1 MLVSF
6 LISNVTSKA
15 LSVKGSGKKIGVMVT
30 ILPLAY
36 FIEKIGGE
44 RVNVSVVIPPGAS
57 PHTYEPTPRQLRR
70 LSEAELYV
78 KVGSGI
84 QFEEEWLNRLVSLNR
99 SMRICNSSKGIK
111 LIQNREHNHHEKG
124 GHPPDKDPH
133 VWVSPLNAVVMAKNI
148 KDSLIEIDPEN
159 SKFYARNAEKLVLE
173 LNALDKE
180 IRERLSGLKSRSF
193 MVFHPSWGYFSSVYD
208 LEQIPIEIEGKEP
221 SAKALTQ
228 LIDRA
233 RRRNIKV
240 IFTSPQFSTK
250 SAEVIAR
257 EIKGRVVFIDP
268 LAKDYIENLRKIA
281 DIFVEVSK

>member
-1 MLVSF
+1 M
-6 LISNVTSKA
+6 
-15 LSVKGSGKKIGVMVT
+15 T

-36 FIEKIGGE
+36 FAEKIGG
-44 RVNVSVVIPPGAS
+44 NKLDISVVIPPGAS

-70 LSEAELYV
+70 LSKAELYV

-84 QFEEEWLNRLVSLNR
+84 QFEEEWLNRLASLNR

-111 LIQNREHNHHEKG
+111 LIQTRKHNHHEKG
-124 GHPPDKDPH
+124 EHHPGKDPH
-133 VWVSPLNAVVMAKNI
+133 VWLSPLNAIVMAKNI
-148 KDSLIEIDPEN
+148 RDSLMEIDPKN
-159 SKFYARNAEKLVLE
+159 SKFYARNAEKLILE

-180 IRERLSGLKSRSF
+180 IRERLSGLKNRSF
-193 MVFHPSWGYFSSVYD
+193 MVFHPSWGYFASDYD

-233 RRRNIKV
+233 RKRNIRV

-268 LAKDYIENLRKIA
+268 LAKDYRENLRKVA